1 MKPRLPLYTKVL
13 FLAFLNLCLLGLAII
28 VIVRAQFRFDPG
40 SFLLAPAQSRIM
52 NVAHALALELEGAPP
67 ENWDQTVS
75 RYSQAH
81 GVTFVLFDESGQRVA
96 GPDLALPRQVFDRLP
111 RRQRPPRS
119 AVNPGRRA
127 RNDRKEPN
135 EGRWPND
142 RRETSDQRPPRER
155 TPGDERTPDDGTPP
169 DRRNPGAGAARIDA
183 PAATRG
189 EDDAKADAAKTGQ
202 KNPVTGVA
210 APLFLTVT
218 NDPTRYWA
226 GVRIPL
232 RTGLQENPHPGT
244 LVLMSPSLLANR
256 LFFDVTP
263 WVTIGL
269 AVILISVAC
278 WLPFIRGM
286 TRSIAQMTR
295 TAGRIAE
302 GQFEIHVADQRRDEI
317 GQLGEAV
324 NRMASRLSA
333 FVNGQKT
340 FLSGIAHELCNP
352 IATIQFGLGNLE
364 RRISEDQRD
373 TVADIQEE
381 VQHMSALVNEL
392 LSFSRAG
399 MQALDVKLANINVAA
414 TVARV
419 LERESS
425 PNVPVEVSVD
435 EKLNVLADAEY
446 LFRAL
451 SNVVRNAIRYA
462 GDAGPIQIS
471 ARADQDAVA
480 ILVAD
485 SGPGV
490 PEEHV
495 EDLFAPFYR
504 LDAARSQETGGL
516 GLGLAIVRSSVEAC
530 QGSVR
535 CRNRQPHGLEV
546 EIRLPA
552 AKL

>member
-1 MKPRLPLYTKVL
+1 MKPRLTLYTKTL
-13 FLAFLNLCLLGLAII
+13 SLALLNLCLLGLSIV

-52 NVAHALALELEGAPP
+52 NVSHALALELEGVPTDK
-67 ENWDQTVS
+67 WDQILS
-75 RYSQAH
+75 RYSQTH
-81 GVTFVLFDESGQRVA
+81 GLSFVLFDESGQRVA
-96 GPDLALPRQVFDRLP
+96 GPDLALPRQVSDRLP
-111 RRQRPPRS
+111 RRQRPPRPTANS
-119 AVNPGRRA
+119 ERRP
-127 RNDRKEPN
+127 RNDRKGPN
-135 EGRWPND
+135 QRKGPD
-142 RRETSDQRPPRER
+142 HPRRPDDQPPPDDR
-155 TPGDERTPDDGTPP
+155 TPPDSRNPQAEATKAEEPAAPAPQNAKADDDGTGSE
-169 DRRNPGAGAARIDA
+169 RSAA
-183 PAATRG
+183 
-189 EDDAKADAAKTGQ
+189 
-202 KNPVTGVA
+202 GVA
-210 APLFLTVT
+210 PPLFLTAT
-218 NDPTRYWA
+218 SDPTRYWA

-232 RTGLQENPHPGT
+232 RTDPQENPHPGT
-244 LVLMSPSLLANR
+244 LILRSPSLLASK

-263 WVTIGL
+263 WLTIGL

-286 TRSIAQMTR
+286 TRSIAQMTH

-302 GQFEIHVADQRRDEI
+302 GQFEVHVADQRRDEI

-364 RRISEDQRD
+364 RRVSEDQRD
-373 TVADIQEE
+373 SVADIQEE

-392 LSFSRAG
+392 LNFSRAG
-399 MQALDVKLANINVAA
+399 MQALDVKLADVNVAA

-425 PNVPVEVSVD
+425 SDVAIEISVD
-435 EKLNVLADAEY
+435 EKLNVLADGEY

-462 GDAGPIQIS
+462 GHAGSIGLT
-471 ARADQDAVA
+471 ARADQESVS
-480 ILVAD
+480 ITVAD

-490 PEEHV
+490 PEEHL

-504 LDAARSQETGGL
+504 LDPARSQETGGL
-516 GLGLAIVRSSVEAC
+516 GLGLAIVRSSIEAC

-546 EIRLPA
+546 EIRLPSA
-552 AKL
+552 RL